1 VVASGGTLK
10 GSGTTTG
17 TLSVSGILAPGNST
31 GILDVGNTTFL
42 GGGNYDWE
50 IDNFGGTVG
59 TSWDFLNI
67 TGSLS
72 ISATSG
78 DKFIIDV
85 ISLLASND
93 TSGAASGFVFTD
105 SYSFAIATA
114 SGGISNFDAGKF
126 AINTGGFQNAMT
138 AAGYNAGSW
147 AIAQDGNSLKLNY
160 TGATLQNVSSASAI
174 PEPSSASM
182 LVLGL
187 AALLA
192 KRRREI
198 ARG

>member
-1 VVASGGTLK
+1 
-10 GSGTTTG
+10 
-17 TLSVSGILAPGNST
+17 
-31 GILDVGNTTFL
+31 
-42 GGGNYDWE
+42 
-50 IDNFGGTVG
+50 
-59 TSWDFLNI
+59 
-67 TGSLS
+67 
-72 ISATSG
+72 
-78 DKFIIDV
+78 
-85 ISLLASND
+85 
-93 TSGAASGFVFTD
+93 
-105 SYSFAIATA
+105 
-114 SGGISNFDAGKF
+114 
-126 AINTGGFQNAMT
+126 MT

>member
-1 VVASGGTLK
+1 
-10 GSGTTTG
+10 
-17 TLSVSGILAPGNST
+17 
-31 GILDVGNTTFL
+31 
-42 GGGNYDWE
+42 
-50 IDNFGGTVG
+50 
-59 TSWDFLNI
+59 
-67 TGSLS
+67 
-72 ISATSG
+72 
-78 DKFIIDV
+78 
-85 ISLLASND
+85 
-93 TSGAASGFVFTD
+93 
-105 SYSFAIATA
+105 
-114 SGGISNFDAGKF
+114 
-126 AINTGGFQNAMT
+126 MT

-147 AIAQDGNSLKLNY
+147 AIAQDGNSLKLSY